1 MTGTSFEQ
9 AITTIDDVLASLA
22 EARPIAVDALEIAD
36 EVGPPYKAACA
47 AAALL
52 WRTEE
57 LGRCARTLL
66 SGRDVAAALVLT
78 RALIE
83 SAAAIWYLM
92 RMVEQN
98 AECLEADCDDKITRL
113 LIGTKSDDDLPQ
125 AINVLTMLGHA
136 EKDVPQVQASYAD
149 LCEFAHPNWSG
160 TGYVFSW
167 IDDEACTTFFGTM
180 HRAHGQARERCVGTL
195 RSALVMAHVAY
206 ARIQDALPAFT
217 RACSFYPNSMESPDQ
232 REVAA

>member
-1 MTGTSFEQ
+1 MTGTSFEH
-9 AITTIDDVLASLA
+9 AIATIDDVLTSLA
-22 EARPIAVDALEIAD
+22 EARPVAVDALEMAD

-66 SGRDVAAALVLT
+66 NGRDVAAALVLT

-92 RMVEQN
+92 RLVEQN
-98 AECLEADCDDKITRL
+98 TDCLEADCDDKITRL
-113 LIGTKSDDDLPQ
+113 LIGTKSDDDLPK

-136 EKDVPQVQASYAD
+136 GKDVPQVQASYAD

-160 TGYVFSW
+160 TGHVYSW
-167 IDDEACTTFFGTM
+167 IDEEASTTYFGTM

-195 RSALVMAHVAY
+195 RSALVMAQVAY
-206 ARIQDALPAFT
+206 ARIQVALPAFT
-217 RACSFYPNSMESPDQ
+217 RACSLDLDRLGSPDQ
-232 REVAA
+232 REAAA